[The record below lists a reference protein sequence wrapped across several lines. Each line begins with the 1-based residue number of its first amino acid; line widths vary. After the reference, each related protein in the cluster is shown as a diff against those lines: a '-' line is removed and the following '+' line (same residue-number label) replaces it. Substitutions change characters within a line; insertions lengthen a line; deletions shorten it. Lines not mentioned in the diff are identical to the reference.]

1 MLTDFQLCELAYQIC
16 DWKLTDR
23 EKLEEMLIFSGMLSK
38 KWRKCATSDLSAVS
52 YLKDI
57 CSNIINVKF
66 EKSTESDE
74 ETQNG
79 MDNFFRTW
87 DKNESI
93 PN

>member
-1 MLTDFQLCELAYQIC
+1 
-16 DWKLTDR
+16 
-23 EKLEEMLIFSGMLSK
+23 MLSK
-38 KWRKCATSDLSAVS
+38 GGRKCATSELSPVS

-57 CSNIINVKF
+57 CSNTINVKF

>member
-1 MLTDFQLCELAYQIC
+1 
-16 DWKLTDR
+16 
-23 EKLEEMLIFSGMLSK
+23 MLSK
-38 KWRKCATSDLSAVS
+38 GGRKCATSDLSPVS
-52 YLKDI
+52 YLRDI
-57 CSNIINVKF
+57 CSNTINVKF

-87 DKNESI
+87 DKNEST